1 MSLITAYAALGAGVL
16 LWAFLVSRLRAKSW
30 QTKGEQGAIHEG
42 GDTLLAPARIGLW
55 IFLGVVSSL
64 FALFI
69 TAYHMRMMDGM
80 KYGDWIHF
88 PAPRILWLNTLALLL
103 GSIAM
108 QWARSA
114 ADRGHSELIR
124 GRLLLA
130 GLLTCGF
137 LAGQLLAWGEVRNS
151 AFFSPAN
158 PAVAFFYVLTAVHGL
173 HMAGGLVV
181 WARTVRRLTS
191 PAATAP
197 DVRLTV
203 GLCTVYWHYLL
214 LVWLVLFGLMLS
226 T

>member
-1 MSLITAYAALGAGVL
+1 VSLITAYAALGAGVL

-88 PAPRILWLNTLALLL
+88 PVPRILWLNTLALLL

-114 ADRGHSELIR
+114 ADRGRSELIR
-124 GRLLLA
+124 GRLLLG
-130 GLLTCGF
+130 GLLTCAF

-191 PAATAP
+191 PATTAP